1 MFEKMIADASHA
13 IGLGHR
19 KPYTRHGRKFYRPYR
34 NYFAINPDDPTW
46 VEMERIG
53 YAKHGEVRD
62 HGHYQMTS
70 FWLTRAGL
78 DWLGEQLGMTIYDEE
93 D

>member
-1 MFEKMIADASHA
+1 MFDKMIADASHA

-19 KPYTRHGRKFYRPYR
+19 KPHTRHGRKFYRPYR
-34 NYFAINPDDPTW
+34 NYFAINPDDPVWT
-46 VEMERIG
+46 ELERRG

-62 HGHYQMTS
+62 HGHYEMTS

>member
-1 MFEKMIADASHA
+1 MLDKMISYASHA
-13 IGLGHR
+13 IGLGTR

-34 NYFAINPDDPTW
+34 NYFATNPDDPTW
-46 VEMERIG
+46 IEMERLG
-53 YAKHGEVRD
+53 YAEHGAVRD
-62 HGHYQMTS
+62 RGDYQATS

-78 DWLGEQLGMTIYDEE
+78 DWLGEQLGMTIYGGE